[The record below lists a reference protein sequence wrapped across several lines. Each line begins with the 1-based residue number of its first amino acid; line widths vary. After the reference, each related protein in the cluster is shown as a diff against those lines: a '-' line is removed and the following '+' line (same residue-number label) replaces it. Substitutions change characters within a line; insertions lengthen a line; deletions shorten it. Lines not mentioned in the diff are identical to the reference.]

1 MYPTKIYYNNINI
14 TVISRAKY
22 MKLSLSATFW
32 KFLAFWISVEFFSGQ
47 FNYTF
52 NYNETREERELD
64 LILSSCVENFLEFSL
79 VTFSVPPP
87 LSLGDISFALFVM
100 SLGLF

>member
-1 MYPTKIYYNNINI
+1 
-14 TVISRAKY
+14 

-32 KFLAFWISVEFFSGQ
+32 KFLVFWISVEFFSGQ

-79 VTFSVPPP
+79 VALSVK
-87 LSLGDISFALFVM
+87 
-100 SLGLF
+100 